1 MTRTALYARVSTLD
15 RGQDPETQLAELRQV
30 AAQRGWTITGEYVD
44 RGVSGGRATRPELD
58 RLMADARRGKL
69 DIVAVWKFDRFARST
84 THLLAALEEFGRL
97 GVDFVSLREQI
108 DTATP
113 VGKMVFT
120 MVGAMAEFEKSLI
133 VERVKAGVA
142 RAQAEGKHCGRP
154 RVTLDLRAAQVLL
167 DQGRPLREVADMLKL
182 PRSTLRRRLAEA
194 QNTVHSCSEDATLT
208 RRADDAA

>member
-1 MTRTALYARVSTLD
+1 MPIASQEILMTRTALYARVSTLD
-15 RGQDPETQLAELRQV
+15 RGQDPETQLAELRAV
-30 AAQRGWTITGEYVD
+30 AAQRGWTVTGEYVD

-58 RLMADARRGKL
+58 RLMADARRCKL
-69 DIVAVWKFDRFARST
+69 DVVAVWKFDRFARST

-154 RVTLDLRAAQVLL
+154 RKALDLRAARLL
-167 DQGRPLREVADMLKL
+167 LEAGKSEREVADMLGL
-182 PRSTLRRRLAEA
+182 PRATLQRRLREA
-194 QNTVHSCSEDATLT
+194 GPKAPDSE
-208 RRADDAA
+208 AA